1 MKKGIIRVDNL
12 QRFLIQLRMWS
23 LNKLYKGTNKIP
35 KGGNL
40 MKNKDKKDRNYSKP
54 EVKKHDN
61 LKDITLLSFT
71 GPETTYDI
79 DKK

>member
-1 MKKGIIRVDNL
+1 
-12 QRFLIQLRMWS
+12 
-23 LNKLYKGTNKIP
+23 
-35 KGGNL
+35 

-71 GPETTYDI
+71 GPETTYEI